1 MNGEILS
8 IETTENI
15 ERLKRD
21 KNLLVLENVNLKK
34 KIDKLEQ
41 QNSFLIQG
49 ERILQT
55 VEMYLLQRIEKLK
68 ENNVNYLIIRELEQL
83 SKALE
88 EERRYVNND
97 K

>member
-21 KNLLVLENVNLKK
+21 KNLLVLENTNLKK

>member
-21 KNLLVLENVNLKK
+21 KNLLVLENSNLKK

-41 QNSFLIQG
+41 QNSFLIQS

>member
-21 KNLLVLENVNLKK
+21 KNLLVLENSNLKK

>member
-21 KNLLVLENVNLKK
+21 KNLLVLENANLKK
-34 KIDKLEQ
+34 KVDKFEQ
-41 QNSFLIQG
+41 QISFLIKG

-68 ENNVNYLIIRELEQL
+68 ENNVNYLIIRELELL

>member
-8 IETTENI
+8 IEMTENI

-21 KNLLVLENVNLKK
+21 KNLLVLENSNLKK